1 MKITAIEKQKKIRDR
16 YNIYLDNEFAFGL
29 YEDTILKFGLRSNDE
44 LPEEKL
50 NEIRDYDE
58 LCFGKYIAY
67 SFLSFK
73 PRSEREVY
81 RKLKANKISENSI
94 KKIISQFTELKYIDD
109 RAYAKLYIESRLN
122 SKPAGR
128 RLIKLKLAGKGIE
141 TETADNVMNEIYNE
155 AEEFSSAIKLTE
167 KYAKKL
173 KSMNDFERRKKCFSY
188 LISRGFD
195 FDTANNVL
203 NELKLSS

>member
-29 YEDTILKFGLRSNDE
+29 YEDTVQKFGLRSNDE

-67 SFLSFK
+67 SFLSYK
-73 PRSEREVY
+73 PRSEKEVY

-94 KKIISQFTELKYIDD
+94 RKIISQFTEQKYIDD
-109 RAYAKLYIESRLN
+109 KAYAKLYIESRLH
-122 SKPAGR
+122 SKPEGR

-141 TETADNVMNEIYNE
+141 SETADNALNEIYNE
-155 AEEFSSAIKLTE
+155 ADEFSSAIKLTE
-167 KYAKKL
+167 KYVKKL
-173 KSMNDFERRKKCFSY
+173 KSMSDFERRKKCFSY

-203 NELKLSS
+203 NELRLNV